1 MSLINATAIHN
12 GAAFE
17 IEQSLRF
24 NDDDSAYLGR
34 TPASDGNR
42 KTMTFSFWSKR
53 GDFAEQRIFGASSDN
68 YIAWS
73 ASDQI
78 ELNLRN
84 GGSSSNAFVIT
95 TAKYRDFSAW
105 YHVVVAIDT
114 TQSTAA
120 NRVKIYVNGEQE
132 TLLGTATYPSQNNDI
147 NNFNRNTGQFI
158 GKFLSGSPYDGYL
171 AEVNFIDGQGLTPNS
186 FGETGTYGEWKPKK
200 YRGTYGTNGFHLPFK
215 NDYTVEGFS
224 TVTYKGEA
232 TDKYIGGVGFQPDL
246 TWIKRRNASAEHI
259 LVDSVR
265 GNRNLLSSDGTGA
278 ELDRSYFKSFD
289 NDGFSVETAVSNL
302 NLNGSTYVAWNW
314 DMGNSYGTPV
324 TITASGSAQHQT
336 GTGAPVGASSIYIG
350 VNNYLSMPDDKKY
363 DFQGDF
369 TVECYIKRNGTQSGS
384 AAILSKYEVAGW
396 ILEVAASTNKV
407 QWRDQNDGSSNM
419 TSTTVLTTA
428 TWYHVAVT
436 RQNDMF
442 MMFIDGVLED
452 TKGTDY
458 NYSISGMNQTLK
470 LGRYSNA
477 NSNAFDGW
485 VDEVRI
491 SNKARYVSNFT
502 PSTTAFSNDG
512 DTILLIHSNTSNGS
526 TTFVDSSGAAVN
538 TSGSITSSV
547 SANQAYGQSIVK
559 YTGTGSAATVGHG
572 LASAPDMIICKS
584 DTNGYNWPVY
594 HSGLASAAHTVTL
607 DITAASA
614 VETNK
619 FNGTAPTSS
628 VFSVGTHGT
637 NVSNASQIAYC
648 FHDVTGYSKFGS
660 YTANNSAAGPTV
672 TLGFSPAFVIIKD
685 TEATNNW
692 IMYDNT
698 RDPSNPNT
706 AALFPDTTQAEAQY
720 GAIDFNATGFQIKST
735 VNALNSGGREYIY
748 AAFADTR
755 EYAYW
760 LDQSGNNND
769 WTSNNLTES
778 DVMVD
783 SPTNNFATLNP
794 LVNVVYNPT
803 LSEGNL
809 KTTYATASNW
819 NGSFGTVSVSSGKY
833 YWELISGG
841 SGYFAGLFLDDG
853 TVNYSASPYTYAQ
866 VGMVMIYGEGG
877 SSMSRIDNNDISG
890 KLFGG
895 TSVGDVVGVAVD
907 MDNGTFKAY
916 NNNVLKFTMDMTASG
931 HWGAPMIPAHMQHSY
946 AGSSSTYNFGQDS
959 SFAGAKTAQG
969 NQDGNDIGD
978 FYYAPPTGFLALCT
992 KNLPSADVIPSENFN
1007 TVLYTGN
1014 DSTNVITGVGF
1025 KSDLSWWKKRN
1036 AAADHAL
1043 IDSVRGVTKHLVT
1056 NTTTAEITAN
1066 VGTELVSFDSD
1077 GFTLGAAAQT
1087 NSINGTSASIVAW
1100 NWKAG
1105 GATPSKTYA
1114 VTVVSDSGN
1123 KYRFDGFGT
1132 SAVALDLQE
1141 GGTYK
1146 FDQSHSSNS
1155 NHPFR
1160 FSTTSNGS
1168 HGGGSEYTTGVTTS
1182 GTPGNSGA
1190 YTQITVASGAA
1201 TLYYYCTNHSNMG
1214 GQANTNSTYGSSN
1227 FSGAIQSTSS
1237 ANVDAGFSIVSWT
1250 SNGSNGLGVG
1260 HGLSSA
1266 PQIIIYRPRN
1276 QVNEWYTWLNALV
1289 DSSQDYVRLNNT
1301 IAKVDINSSTY
1312 GVPSSTLISNFG
1324 FTNNITLIAYCFH
1337 SVDGYSKVGSYT
1349 GNGSTDGTFVYTGF
1363 RPAFVMWKN
1372 TAAATMWQIYDTER
1386 AADNVMSE
1394 YLQANAS
1401 NAEASYPF
1409 VDFTS
1414 NGFKH
1419 RHTSGHSNGSGV
1431 NYIYLAFAET
1441 PFKHSNAR

>member
-132 TLLGTATYPSQNNDI
+132 TSLGTATYPSQNNDI

-215 NDYTVEGFS
+215 QDYAVEGFS
-224 TVTYKGEA
+224 TVVYEGTGTSQYV
-232 TDKYIGGVGFQPDL
+232 GGVGFQPDFIWGKSRGEARSHYL
-246 TWIKRRNASAEHI
+246 FDASRGANNYLSSNSTGASADHTQI
-259 LVDSVR
+259 Q
-265 GNRNLLSSDGTGA
+265 T
-278 ELDRSYFKSFD
+278 SFD
-289 NDGFSVETAVSNL
+289 NDGFTVGTSTAL
-302 NLNGSTYVAWNW
+302 NRDGYDHVAWCW

-547 SANQAYGQSIVK
+547 SVNTAYGQSIVK

-594 HSGLASAAHTVTL
+594 HSGLASAAHTATL
-607 DITAASA
+607 DITAVSA

-637 NVSNASQIAYC
+637 NVSSASQIAYC
-648 FHDVTGYSKFGS
+648 FHDVAGYSKFSTYEG
-660 YTANNSAAGPTV
+660 TGGTHAI
-672 TLGFSPAFVIIKD
+672 TLGFAPAFVMIKNVD
-685 TEATNNW
+685 AVAQWTMW
-692 IMYDNT
+692 DNT
-698 RDPSNPNT
+698 RNPTNPVTQMLRANTDGAENTKTDREPSFT
-706 AALFPDTTQAEAQY
+706 
-720 GAIDFNATGFQIKST
+720 ATGFTIGDADADT
-735 VNALNSGGREYIY
+735 NASGQTYIY
-748 AAFADTR
+748 MAFADTR

-769 WTSNNLTES
+769 WTSYNQTES
-778 DVMVD
+778 DISVD
-783 SPTNNFATLNP
+783 SPSNNFATWNP
-794 LVNVVYNPT
+794 LFSNGT

-809 KTTYATASNW
+809 QASVTDNR
-819 NGSFGTVSVSSGKY
+819 SVIASMGMETGKW
-833 YWELISGG
+833 YWEVYVKSGSGHHIGIMDMDFNHLTETYGVTKSITMYYDGRVFQDGSNISTDTSRAYAIGDIISWTYDSSNRQAKVYKNNALQYTRTLTAPTYGVYFPKLSSGG
-841 SGYFAGLFLDDG
+841 SP
-853 TVNYSASPYTYAQ
+853 V
-866 VGMVMIYGEGG
+866 
-877 SSMSRIDNNDISG
+877 
-890 KLFGG
+890 
-895 TSVGDVVGVAVD
+895 SV
-907 MDNGTFKAY
+907 T
-916 NNNVLKFTMDMTASG
+916 
-931 HWGAPMIPAHMQHSY
+931 
-946 AGSSSTYNFGQDS
+946 NFGQDS
-959 SFAGAKTAQG
+959 SFAGSKTAQG
-969 NQDGNDIGD
+969 NQDGNDVGD
-978 FYYAPPTGFLALCT
+978 FYYTPPTGFLSLCT
-992 KNLPSADVIPSENFN
+992 KNLPEVDVIPSENFN
-1007 TVLYTGN
+1007 TMLYTGTRQN
-1014 DSTNVITGVGF
+1014 KVITGVGF
-1025 KSDLSWWKKRN
+1025 QPDFIWIKTRSTSSN
-1036 AAADHAL
+1036 HAL
-1043 IDSVRGVTKHLVT
+1043 VDSVRGGGKALQSSTTSYENQYGAQDDKVT
-1056 NTTTAEITAN
+1056 AF
-1066 VGTELVSFDSD
+1066 SSD
-1077 GFTLGAAAQT
+1077 GFSLGVDAGGYGFNNN
-1087 NSINGTSASIVAW
+1087 NSTYAAW
-1100 NWKAG
+1100 NWKSG
-1105 GATPSKTYA
+1105 GATPSKTYT

-1132 SAVALDLQE
+1132 SAATLNLQE
-1141 GGTYK
+1141 GGTYT
-1146 FDQSHSSNS
+1146 FNYPSA
-1155 NHPFR
+1155 HPFK
-1160 FSTTSNGS
+1160 FSTTSNGTHAS
-1168 HGGGSEYTTGVTTS
+1168 GSEYTTGVTH
-1182 GTPGNSGA
+1182 NSS
-1190 YTQITVASGAA
+1190 TQTTIVVAASAPA
-1201 TLYYYCTNHSNMG
+1201 LYYYCSLHSGMG
-1214 GQANTNSTYGSSN
+1214 GAVNTNATFGSSD
-1227 FSGAIQSTSS
+1227 FSGSIISTVS
-1237 ANVDAGFSIVSWT
+1237 ANVDAGFSIVSYT
-1250 SNGSNGLGVG
+1250 GTGAIASTIG
-1260 HGLSSA
+1260 HGLASA
-1266 PQIIIYRPRN
+1266 PTMIIRKDRGAA
-1276 QVNEWYTWLNALV
+1276 VNWAVYHASMGTGNGNLALFLNTTSA
-1289 DSSQDYVRLNNT
+1289 QDGGQGFMNNT
-1301 IAKVDINSSTY
+1301 TPTASVFTQGDQGFV
-1312 GVPSSTLISNFG
+1312 GVSGRNYIS
-1324 FTNNITLIAYCFH
+1324 YCFH
-1337 SVDGYSKVGSYT
+1337 SVDGYCKVGSYQ
-1349 GNGSTDGTFVYTGF
+1349 GNGNADGTFVYTGF
-1363 RPAFVMWKN
+1363 RPAYVMVKRTDSAGNGWGIKD
-1372 TAAATMWQIYDTER
+1372 AAR
-1386 AADNVMSE
+1386 FPSNVMNG
-1394 YLQANAS
+1394 YLFADVN
-1401 NAEASYPF
+1401 NAEGTASSLDM
-1409 VDFTS
+1409 DFTS
-1414 NGFKH
+1414 NGFKW
-1419 RHTSGHSNGSGV
+1419 RGTSSDGNTSGGT
-1431 NYIYLAFAET
+1431 YIYLAFAEQ